1 MVFVTPTHL
10 LPKTRW
16 RGHPISRHRAW
27 RAFEQKC
34 LATTEDTTMILNHLN
49 LTVTDVP
56 AASAFLE
63 SYFGLQRTGGMQAWL
78 S

>member
-1 MVFVTPTHL
+1 
-10 LPKTRW
+10 
-16 RGHPISRHRAW
+16 
-27 RAFEQKC
+27 
-34 LATTEDTTMILNHLN
+34 MILNHLN